1 MEGGDPWPRSR
12 VVDAQAV
19 NRRIRRDSTRRQQYG
34 WQIAPE
40 GDAVWICLHGVLGL
54 TNYCLHY
61 HPYNCYCY
69 VRDVVV
75 TEKEASA
82 QK

>member
-1 MEGGDPWPRSR
+1 MASQGC
-12 VVDAQAV
+12 DAQAV
-19 NRRIRRDSTRRQQYG
+19 NCRIRRDSHTVSNMAGNR
-34 WQIAPE
+34 PE
-40 GDAVWICLHGVLGL
+40 GDAVWICLYGVLGL